1 MFERI
6 WAWMNR
12 HAIFVIGT
20 MVAFILVLGII
31 TTGVFTEDREARYN
45 QLIEAYEFLVDEE
58 EGIST
63 WTTEESWKAG
73 MVKMIDLSP
82 KDAFLKNALY
92 GDNEALRDMMR
103 NVRRVSFDNKKRDEV
118 VELVMGLKVEDDS
131 KWGLHRCKVDKKQI
145 KEINY
150 LTGIRMIY

>member
-1 MFERI
+1 MVERI

-12 HAIFVIGT
+12 HAIFVIGS
-20 MVAFILVLGII
+20 MVAFILVLGIF
-31 TTGVFTEDREARYN
+31 TTGVLTEDREVRYN

-73 MVKMIDLSP
+73 MVKMIELSP